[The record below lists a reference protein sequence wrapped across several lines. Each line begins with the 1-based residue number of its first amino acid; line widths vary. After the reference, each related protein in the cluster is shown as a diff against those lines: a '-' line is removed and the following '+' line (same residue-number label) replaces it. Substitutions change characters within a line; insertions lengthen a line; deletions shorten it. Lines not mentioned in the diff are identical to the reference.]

1 MSELQNSCLLSTLT
15 PPAGGWEPKQIS
27 MKIAIYCSANDNIDP
42 DFFRLTEELGRWIGE
57 NGHNVVFGGCNM
69 GLMECVAKAAH
80 EAGGMTIGIVPSLI
94 EERGRQSDHVD
105 VCIPCDNLSDRKALF
120 MQQSDVHVI
129 LPGGIGSLDELF
141 TVAASATIGYHSK
154 PTILYNM
161 KGFWDSLIALL
172 DDLQQK
178 GMIRG
183 RWRNVIRV
191 VNDFEELKKELE
203 APL

>member
-1 MSELQNSCLLSTLT
+1 M
-15 PPAGGWEPKQIS
+15 
-27 MKIAIYCSANDNIDP
+27 
-42 DFFRLTEELGRWIGE
+42 
-57 NGHNVVFGGCNM
+57 
-69 GLMECVAKAAH
+69 
-80 EAGGMTIGIVPSLI
+80 
-94 EERGRQSDHVD
+94 
-105 VCIPCDNLSDRKALF
+105 CIPCDNLSDRKALF

-161 KGFWDSLIALL
+161 KGFSDSLTALL
-172 DDLQQK
+172 DDPQQK

-191 VNDFEELKKELE
+191 VNDFEDLNKELE

>member
-1 MSELQNSCLLSTLT
+1 
-15 PPAGGWEPKQIS
+15 

-42 DFFRLTEELGRWIGE
+42 DFFRMTEDLGRWIGE

-120 MQQSDVHVI
+120 MQQSDVHVV